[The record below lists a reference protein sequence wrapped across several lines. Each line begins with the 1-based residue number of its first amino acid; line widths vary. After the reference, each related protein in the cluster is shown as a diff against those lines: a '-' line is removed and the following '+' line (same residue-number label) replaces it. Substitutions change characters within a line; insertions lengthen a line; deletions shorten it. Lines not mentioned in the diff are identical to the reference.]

1 MSASPSPSKSP
12 ATKRLAGEKRAPSP
26 QSSPGP
32 NVDPP
37 PRCTRQQRSDRP
49 QRPRYTTSPFPFPST
64 SATTTPSR
72 PVSRL
77 NQAPLPRDLVATPSS
92 VVERKWKHGPVEHS
106 VQEIQ
111 SANPSP
117 V

>member
-49 QRPRYTTSPFPFPST
+49 PRPRYTTSPFPFPST
-64 SATTTPSR
+64 AATTTSSP
-72 PVSRL
+72 PVSSL
-77 NQAPLPRDLVATPSS
+77 NHSPLPRDLVATPSS
-92 VVERKWKHGPVEHS
+92 AVAPKRTPGPAEHS
-106 VQEIQ
+106 VPEIQ
-111 SANPSP
+111 
-117 V
+117 